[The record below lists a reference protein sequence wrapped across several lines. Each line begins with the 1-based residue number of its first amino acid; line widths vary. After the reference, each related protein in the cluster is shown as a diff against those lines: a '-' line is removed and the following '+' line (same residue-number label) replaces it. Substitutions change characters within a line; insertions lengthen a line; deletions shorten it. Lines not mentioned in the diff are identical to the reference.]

1 MGNWI
6 FLMSEQVSGGEGGGE
21 GGDGGGGGKIRKT
34 RERQYEH
41 NSFLIKNFILGDIFF
56 SL

>member
-1 MGNWI
+1 MN
-6 FLMSEQVSGGEGGGE
+6 FLDEWTSKGRGGEGGGE
-21 GGDGGGGGKIRKT
+21 GGDGGGGVKIRKT
-34 RERQYEH
+34 RELKYEH